1 MELWQAF
8 VLGAM
13 QGMTEFLPV
22 SSSGHLVLVE
32 ELFGLK
38 VEHLLSFDIVLH
50 TGTLVALLV
59 YFWRDLVWMSKG
71 LWVDLKRMLKIE
83 AGHSLRDPEHP
94 REQVWL
100 LIVATLPIVFLAP
113 FMKDFIEQYFRN
125 SSMVVMMLGV
135 TAVFLATAEIFGK
148 KTEGKVNSVKVALV
162 MGLFQ
167 VLAVTPGISRS
178 GSTIVGG
185 LLGGLTREAA
195 ARFSFLMAI
204 PAIAGATVFVLKD
217 YEQLLQESTSISV
230 LVVGF
235 LSSMV
240 VSFICMYGMLK
251 FLRNRSLWVFVLYL
265 VGVNL
270 YFFLR

>member
-8 VLGAM
+8 VLGAV
-13 QGMTEFLPV
+13 QGITEFLPV
-22 SSSGHLVLVE
+22 SSSGHLVLME
-32 ELFGLK
+32 ELLGLK
-38 VEHLLSFDIVLH
+38 VESLLSFDIVLH
-50 TGTLVALLV
+50 AGTLMALVV
-59 YFWRDLVWMSKG
+59 YFWKDLVRMAKG
-71 LWVDLKRMLKIE
+71 LWLDIKKMLKIDAE
-83 AGHSLRDPEHP
+83 HSLRDPENP

-113 FMKDFIEQYFRN
+113 FLKDFIEQYFRN
-125 SSMVVMMLGV
+125 ASMVVMMLAV
-135 TAVFLATAEIFGK
+135 TAVFLAIAEIFGK

-204 PAIAGATVFVLKD
+204 PAIAGATIFVLKD
-217 YEQLLQESTSISV
+217 YEEFFLENISFGV
-230 LVVGF
+230 LATGF

-240 VSFICMYGMLK
+240 VSFLCMYGMLK
-251 FLRNRSLWVFVLYL
+251 YLRSRSLWIFVVYL
-265 VGVNL
+265 LAVNL
-270 YFFLR
+270 YFFLS